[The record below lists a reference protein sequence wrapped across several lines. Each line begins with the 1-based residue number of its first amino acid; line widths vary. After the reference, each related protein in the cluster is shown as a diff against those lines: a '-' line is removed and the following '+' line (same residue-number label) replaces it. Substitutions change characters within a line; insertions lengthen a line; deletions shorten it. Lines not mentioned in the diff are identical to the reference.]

1 MADKIGNFFTQ
12 IRVELH
18 EQRKVQRQMLDNIAG
33 KLFDAYRT
41 ALGDDFTPQEV
52 IRASTYGYDVRDWN
66 SINPEMQ
73 DTLCALCTRHP
84 ESVDRERTSGV
95 LSKGVVGYLRGQGLT
110 ISDEQTQLFPDLM
123 KGIMQGLE
131 QAGVKFSNEVRRA
144 RILGLKPL
152 VDYRNWLV
160 SGGQTF
166 MDLDQYDLELRLTD
180 NTIKAAQNALTTAL
194 VAARDVKVNYG
205 INSERIEGITTV
217 RIKDDQWWSK
227 DSPFVVT
234 YETKNGK
241 KGEIDVLRA
250 SITSLTE
257 EADEDRVYNLLDEKK
272 INAEYDQENLGYE
285 GNIEALVGL
294 SQNVNQEL
302 RANVWRKHLKRF
314 GIDFVQNAEAVFV
327 DPIGKEKVTF
337 FYGTQGRNGQD
348 KGVMVAFTFDERYN
362 NKYVFV
368 CSRDR
373 MQKDITRA
381 ESVRDMFEADYKP
394 LLEPMSVRAYVDRQ
408 RRLTQHR
415 P

>member
-1 MADKIGNFFTQ
+1 
-12 IRVELH
+12 
-18 EQRKVQRQMLDNIAG
+18 
-33 KLFDAYRT
+33 
-41 ALGDDFTPQEV
+41 
-52 IRASTYGYDVRDWN
+52 
-66 SINPEMQ
+66 
-73 DTLCALCTRHP
+73 
-84 ESVDRERTSGV
+84 
-95 LSKGVVGYLRGQGLT
+95 
-110 ISDEQTQLFPDLM
+110 
-123 KGIMQGLE
+123 
-131 QAGVKFSNEVRRA
+131 
-144 RILGLKPL
+144 
-152 VDYRNWLV
+152 
-160 SGGQTF
+160 

-241 KGEIDVLRA
+241 KGEIDVLKA

-314 GIDFVQNAEAVFV
+314 GIDFITTNMYLFVVEIECRKILLVQRVL
-327 DPIGKEKVTF
+327 
-337 FYGTQGRNGQD
+337 GTCLKLIINH
-348 KGVMVAFTFDERYN
+348 
-362 NKYVFV
+362 
-368 CSRDR
+368 S
-373 MQKDITRA
+373 
-381 ESVRDMFEADYKP
+381 
-394 LLEPMSVRAYVDRQ
+394 
-408 RRLTQHR
+408 
-415 P
+415 